1 MLSGIEFPKNK
12 NELVKCAKGNRDKV
26 DDAESVIDT
35 VKELPTRTYHSMT
48 DVKEALAEIRDR
60 WFV

>member
-26 DDAESVIDT
+26 DNAESVIDT

-48 DVKEALAEIRDR
+48 DVEEALAEIR
-60 WFV
+60 